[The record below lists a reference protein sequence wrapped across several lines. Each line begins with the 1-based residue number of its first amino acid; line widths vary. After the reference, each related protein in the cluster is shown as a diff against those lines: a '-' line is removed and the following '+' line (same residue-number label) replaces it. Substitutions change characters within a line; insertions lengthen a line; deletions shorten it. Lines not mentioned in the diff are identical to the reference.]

1 MIKLSVYIGVQFPVI
16 IRKCYCKHKKY
27 GKVLIAIACIMWVR
41 RSSIN
46 TLK

>member
-1 MIKLSVYIGVQFPVI
+1 MIKLSAYIEAQFLAI
-16 IRKCYCKHKKY
+16 ILKCYCKHKKY